1 MSIHFIIMIQK
12 HVGNLSHSKFHIFII
27 IMPMCHVNVNVKC
40 QCQCQCNVN
49 CLSLC
54 QVKSCGSQSVKTM
67 ILHYG
72 LGTDLDTD
80 TH

>member
-12 HVGNLSHSKFHIFII
+12 HVGNLSHPKFHIFIVI
-27 IMPMCHVNVNVKC
+27 VPMCHVNVK
-40 QCQCQCNVN
+40 CQCQCNVN

-54 QVKSCGSQSVKTM
+54 QVMSCGSQKTM

-80 TH
+80 TD